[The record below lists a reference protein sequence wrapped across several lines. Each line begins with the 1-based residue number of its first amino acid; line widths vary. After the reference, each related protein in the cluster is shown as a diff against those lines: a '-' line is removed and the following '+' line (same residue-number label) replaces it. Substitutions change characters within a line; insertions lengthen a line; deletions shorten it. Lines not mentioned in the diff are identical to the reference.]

1 MHDGLA
7 ASDDA
12 GLCPLPLV
20 APAVVKAARRSRVA
34 GVRDLLW
41 ACCCGLALSCG
52 GCASYY
58 RFTNASGVAGSAIPP
73 QSRSSCDLV
82 MRNTTPG
89 DDYEEIGTL
98 DVKTVVVPDS
108 ADWFIESVKSQVCD
122 LGGSLLVPQVNWRGQ
137 YLRGIVYRRA
147 GSLAK

>member
-1 MHDGLA
+1 MRRLLFLA
-7 ASDDA
+7 GCFGS
-12 GLCPLPLV
+12 
-20 APAVVKAARRSRVA
+20 
-34 GVRDLLW
+34 
-41 ACCCGLALSCG
+41 ALSGG

-58 RFTNASGVAGSAIPP
+58 RFTSTTGVAGSPLPP
-73 QSRSSCDLV
+73 QSHSNCDLV

-98 DVKTVVVPDS
+98 DVKTIVVPDS

-137 YLRGIVYRRA
+137 YLRGIVYQRA
-147 GSLAK
+147 GAPAK